1 MNVYLDNAAASRP
14 KTKSEFKK
22 TTDFFHRC
30 GGTPERTGPDRV
42 TFSRNAAEVIN
53 TILFGFLDCGDH
65 LIPANV
71 EHTAELNSPLPRKM
85 LVKKRTCIC
94 QSKRDRLR

>member
-1 MNVYLDNAAASRP
+1 MRIYLDNAAASRP

-30 GGTPERTGPDRV
+30 GGTPGRTGHERV

-53 TILFGFLDCGDH
+53 SVLFGFLDCGGH

-71 EHTAELNSPLPRKM
+71 EHTAELNHHYPE
-85 LVKKRTCIC
+85 
-94 QSKRDRLR
+94 